1 MLQAGVGENAENP
14 GLSWQFAALSLL
26 ELVVLRVWSLVV
38 VNNLKTKV
46 IYPQVGSTLMV
57 RRFERKY
64 LSSPATC

>member
-38 VNNLKTKV
+38 V
-46 IYPQVGSTLMV
+46 GG
-57 RRFERKY
+57 RK
-64 LSSPATC
+64 